1 VTLPQVLIDT
11 DILSLLMRR
20 NPAVV
25 ANAGLYLAEHKRFSI
40 SVITRYEILRGLTV
54 KGASKQATVFE
65 DFCAQNEVVPISD
78 DVVFRAAEIYADL
91 YKRGELIGD
100 ADILIAASALV
111 RGYGLATN
119 NEAHFRRIAA
129 LQITNWSK

>member
-25 ANAGLYLAEHKRFSI
+25 ANARLYLAEHKRFSI

-54 KGASKQATVFE
+54 KGASKQRVVFE
-65 DFCAQNEVVPISD
+65 DFL
-78 DVVFRAAEIYADL
+78 RA
-91 YKRGELIGD
+91 K
-100 ADILIAASALV
+100 
-111 RGYGLATN
+111 
-119 NEAHFRRIAA
+119 
-129 LQITNWSK
+129 

>member
-1 VTLPQVLIDT
+1 VTLPQVLINT

-54 KGASKQATVFE
+54 KGAGKQATVFE

-78 DVVFRAAEIYADL
+78 DVVLRAAAIYADL

-100 ADILIAASALV
+100 ADISDCCLSPGSRVRPRHKQRSSLPPHRRASDYELV
-111 RGYGLATN
+111 
-119 NEAHFRRIAA
+119 
-129 LQITNWSK
+129 

>member
-1 VTLPQVLIDT
+1 VTLLQVLIDT

-54 KGASKQATVFE
+54 KGAGKQATVFE

-78 DVVFRAAEIYADL
+78 DVVLRAAEIYADL

-119 NEAHFRRIAA
+119 NEAHFRRIAG

>member
-1 VTLPQVLIDT
+1 
-11 DILSLLMRR
+11 MRR

-54 KGASKQATVFE
+54 KGARKQATVFA

-91 YKRGELIGD
+91 YKRGEMIGD
-100 ADILIAASALV
+100 ADILIAASAQV
-111 RGYGLATN
+111 RRYSLATN
-119 NEAHFRRIAA
+119 NEAHFRRITG
-129 LQITNWSK
+129 LEITNWSK